1 MNIFYLTKSRI
12 LNDMNISILI
22 IKIFFINSK
31 FQGTPFVA
39 KAYDARLVA
48 VGGVTCGG
56 ATAGSA
62 IVGGTAHFTVD
73 ASQAGEGN
81 LEITISARGL
91 NIPTQVHPQV
101 SIINIVLL

>member
-1 MNIFYLTKSRI
+1 MFYMCDFNCMLYVK
-12 LNDMNISILI
+12 
-22 IKIFFINSK
+22 
-31 FQGTPFVA
+31 GTPFVA

-48 VGGVTCGG
+48 VGGVSGG
-56 ATAGSA
+56 GVVTGGGV
-62 IVGGTAHFTVD
+62 VGGTAHFTVD

-101 SIINIVLL
+101 CCFV